1 MDQQGQSS
9 NELIMDKNLQKM
21 GKSHGGIPAA
31 SKRQQRSLLEPVQLD
46 ILMGNL
52 EKTVNS
58 EVNELL
64 LVFKYS
70 GQSDRDLTE
79 KLQMGFM
86 RLSNWAAEGHGK
98 INVLI

>member
-9 NELIMDKNLQKM
+9 NELIMDKNLQNAGISKM

-70 GQSDRDLTE
+70 G
-79 KLQMGFM
+79 
-86 RLSNWAAEGHGK
+86 
-98 INVLI
+98 

>member
-9 NELIMDKNLQKM
+9 NELITDKNLQNAAISKM
-21 GKSHGGIPAA
+21 GKSHGGIPAT

-70 GQSDRDLTE
+70 G
-79 KLQMGFM
+79 
-86 RLSNWAAEGHGK
+86 
-98 INVLI
+98 